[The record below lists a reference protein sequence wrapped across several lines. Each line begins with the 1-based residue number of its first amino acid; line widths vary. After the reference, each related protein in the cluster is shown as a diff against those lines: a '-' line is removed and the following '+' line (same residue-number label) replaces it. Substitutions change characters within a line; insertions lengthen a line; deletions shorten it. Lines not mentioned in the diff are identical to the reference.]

1 MRCSPHSPINF
12 AIADAMLAALADPN
26 YGGFFDGRF
35 NNVFLQSFDPSI
47 VRYLSEKSDLPVVFL
62 LTSPSC
68 LDTADAEYAIAKFA
82 AGIGTFTGFTTQ
94 ECSDRG
100 CGRAAGARLH
110 GVAGQSRA
118 A

>member
-1 MRCSPHSPINF
+1 VKTISGN
-12 AIADAMLAALADPN
+12 AAYNLAVADTMLAALADPN

-35 NNVFLQSFDPSI
+35 NTVFLQSFDPSI
-47 VRYLSEKSDLPVVFL
+47 VQYLSEKSDLPVVFL
-62 LTSPSC
+62 LPSC
-68 LDTADAEYAIAKFA
+68 PGTAAAAHAIALYA
-82 AGIGTFTGFTTQ
+82 AGIGTFTGFATQ

-110 GVAGQSRA
+110 GVAGESRA